1 MLLAAF
7 LGLLLFAFPTGQIPP
22 DNGMWR
28 CGPFLFY
35 PSSFFT
41 MVGVV
46 AVSTG
51 CVLFGTARGKAFEI
65 VGWILLGIM
74 IIFTLM
80 VSMLMG

>member
-1 MLLAAF
+1 
-7 LGLLLFAFPTGQIPP
+7 
-22 DNGMWR
+22 
-28 CGPFLFY
+28 
-35 PSSFFT
+35 